1 MKRKLSDAGE
11 IFLQRR
17 YGVRLGRR
25 YVLAAAGVVLMS
37 VLGCSQVNGNTK
49 DNTENLERS
58 RTNTS
63 EYPIAKKKL
72 IMITKS
78 LPQIQSLD

>member
-1 MKRKLSDAGE
+1 MKQKLSDARE

-25 YVLAAAGVVLMS
+25 YVLAAAGVMLMS

-49 DNTENLERS
+49 DNTKNLERS
-58 RTNTS
+58 GVNTS
-63 EYPIAKKKL
+63 EYPIVKKNSIL
-72 IMITKS
+72 ITKS
-78 LPQIQSLD
+78 LLQTQSLD